1 MADRSGARRQGR
13 PLVTWRRVLRDG
25 VLLYLAMAV
34 LRLGLVDLYAVPSGS
49 MRPTLIAGDVILV
62 DRLAY
67 GPTSAIPGLSQ
78 PRAAALAWAEPA
90 RGDVIVFELPAQ
102 PGVVMVKRVVGL
114 PGDAV
119 AADAVGRVALKGTIL
134 PFQPT
139 DAASDL
145 WRQCLPDGPCP
156 RIRLRHRDNGDGSP
170 GNQAFAPAAEPVV
183 VAPGH
188 LYVLGDDRA
197 GSSDSRAGWQVPAGA
212 VLGEVAAVIWSRD
225 PAPPNGPLDWF
236 AKWVPARTLQL
247 VE

>member
-34 LRLGLVDLYAVPSGS
+34 LRLGLFDLYAVPSGS
-49 MRPTLIAGDVILV
+49 MRPTLVAGDMILV

-67 GPTSAIPGLSQ
+67 GPSSAIPGLSQ
-78 PRAAALAWAEPA
+78 RCAAALAWSEPV
-90 RGDVIVFELPAQ
+90 RGDVIVFEHPAQ
-102 PGVVMVKRVVGL
+102 PGIVMVKRVIGL

-119 AADAVGRVALKGTIL
+119 AADAAGRIALNGTIL
-134 PFQPT
+134 PFQPI
-139 DAASDL
+139 DGAPDL

-156 RIRLRHRDNGDGSP
+156 RIRSRQRDNTGRHPRD
-170 GNQAFAPAAEPVV
+170 QAFTPAAEPVL

-188 LYVLGDDRA
+188 FYVLGDDRS
-197 GSSDSRAGWQVPAGA
+197 GSSDSRGGWQVPAGA
-212 VLGEVAAVIWSRD
+212 VLGAVAVVIWSHD
-225 PAPPNGPLDWF
+225 PAPSNGPLDWL
-236 AKWVPARTLQL
+236 AKWAPMRILQS